1 MFRIILIFIL
11 LVLSLKD
18 AISSDKVTV
27 ITVNGGIGPAAA
39 FYIKNGLDEAAKSK
53 SGALIIRLNT
63 PGGLLES
70 TRDIASYILDSEI
83 PVIVYV
89 SPGGARAGS
98 AGVFITLAGHIA
110 AMAPGTNI
118 GAAHPVG
125 MDGSEDKTVMGRKVE
140 NDAAAFA
147 RTIAQKR
154 NKNADWAERAVRES
168 ISSTE
173 NEALENGVIDYI
185 AKDLRQLLNVCSG
198 HEIIIGDNKVILDFK
213 NSKIIMRDM
222 NWKETFLNFISNPN
236 IAYLLI
242 LIGVYGFFFELKSPG
257 SIFPGSIGGI
267 SLLLA
272 AYALQMMPINYVGL
286 GLMIL
291 ALVLFILE
299 IFVISYGMLS
309 IGGIIAFAIG
319 SIMLID
325 SPLEFMRIS
334 MSLIITVSII
344 TGILLAVIIYFG
356 VKAQKEKNITGKFT
370 IIGCTGNAMSSILPG
385 KTGKILVQGEIWQAV
400 SDEEISPNDNV
411 YVLEVHSML
420 VKVKKV

>member
-1 MFRIILIFIL
+1 MIRMLLIFIL
-11 LVLSLKD
+11 LAISFKD
-18 AISSDKVTV
+18 AFSNDNVTV

-39 FYIKNGLDEAAKSK
+39 LYIRNGLDEAAESKSK
-53 SGALIIRLNT
+53 ALIIRLNT

-70 TRDIASYILDSEI
+70 TRDIAGYILDSEI

-125 MDGSEDKTVMGRKVE
+125 LGGSADTTVMGRKVE

-154 NKNADWAERAVRES
+154 NKNADWAERAIRES

-185 AKDLRQLLNVCSG
+185 AKDLRQLLEVCSG
-198 HEIIIGDNKVILDFK
+198 HEILIGDNKVTLDFK
-213 NSKIIMRDM
+213 SSKIIIRDM
-222 NWKETFLNFISNPN
+222 NWKETFLTFISNPN

-242 LIGVYGFFFELKSPG
+242 LIGVYGLFFELKSPG

-291 ALVLFILE
+291 ALVLFVLE

-370 IIGCTGNAMSSILPG
+370 IIGCTGTAMSYILPG

-400 SDEEISPNDNV
+400 SEEEINPNDNV